1 MSTTDRADVPSSLAP
16 AKTPTQ
22 KVLRH
27 HIWNRM
33 HIKNE
38 HFMGCIVGREG
49 FGKSHTALKIAS
61 NVDPQ
66 FCADRVF
73 FDPKDLLEAFQ
84 SDDLGKGNI
93 IILDEAGVGMGNRS
107 WYEKEQILLNQV
119 LQTVRD
125 DNMGVIFTLPR
136 LEELDSQTIGRL
148 HAFVEMVDINREE
161 GFAVAKWKN
170 VSLTRDGRGREYKKY
185 PRIKVD
191 GTVQRITQ
199 IAFRPPDSE
208 LVSAY
213 EERKDSF
220 KSDLYDE
227 AIEAYDEADDD
238 GPMEPKEV
246 AQEIAD
252 DGIDQF
258 VSQNGST
265 KEAYINKDLIRI
277 EYNLS
282 HSNSSAVKKLLE
294 QSFSKQQIEAAL

>member
-66 FCADRVF
+66 FSADRVF

-170 VSLTRDGRGREYKKY
+170 VSLTRDGQGREYKKY

-282 HSNSSAVKKLLE
+282 HSNASAVKKLLE

>member
-66 FCADRVF
+66 FSADRVF